1 MKKNITLSEEYD
13 RFWSKIQNN
22 ENFALVRSADGEHSI
37 ICGRKVIAQEGWQ
50 NTEENSK
57 LLAKDIDAT
66 FDVVN
71 PNFYFG
77 VSCPDCDMEGYLWYR
92 DRIKNKK
99 NITFSNI
106 WVNTNY
112 KRFAKDFFELKR
124 DAIVIANYR
133 AKGKQIGNLNI
144 KKYYSVTDDC
154 FTFWGEDSEKMIN
167 EIISDFGAQNN
178 LLYVV
183 SAGPMAGPII
193 ERLFKNNPNNCY
205 IDFGSS
211 IDGFYREVT
220 TRPYMIPGT
229 MYAERDCWMYNPSEP
244 VIESII
250 PKTIHYCWFG
260 RGKKPG
266 LVKKCIESWKKCC
279 PDYEIIEWNEDNFDV
294 NQTIWTKQAYDAKKW
309 AFVAD
314 YVKLWVLY
322 NYGGIY
328 MDTDV
333 EVLKPLDRFLIHEAF
348 SGFEGLKSV
357 PTGIIGSIKNQTMIK
372 EFLDWYNNRAF
383 IDNGV
388 EWHEPNTK
396 FMTEI
401 VKKNGG
407 LEKRLLNYYQI
418 VNGLAL
424 YPQTYFCPKSI
435 DQIYDCKS
443 EYTYA
448 IHHFSSSWRTKAEIK
463 GLKKAKQKQV
473 GQYCKYL
480 IKKTVR
486 FVIGNKRVEYIKS
499 KFNGNV
505 R

>member
-1 MKKNITLSEEYD
+1 MKENIVLSKEYD
-13 RFWSKIQNN
+13 RFWTKIKNN
-22 ENFALVRSADGEHSI
+22 ENFAFVRSGDGEHLI
-37 ICGRKVIAQEGWQ
+37 ICGKSFSAQEGWKAPKG
-50 NTEENSK
+50 TSK
-57 LLAKDIDAT
+57 LGEDIDAT
-66 FDVVN
+66 FEVES

-77 VSCPDCDMEGYLWYR
+77 ISCPDCNIDGYFWYIN
-92 DRIKNKK
+92 RIKNKK
-99 NITFSNI
+99 NITFANM
-106 WVNTNY
+106 WVNINY
-112 KRFAKDFFELKR
+112 RRFAKDFLELKR

-133 AKGKQIGNLNI
+133 AKGKPIGNLNI

-154 FTFWGEDSEKMIN
+154 FTFWGEDSEKMIK
-167 EIISDFGAQNN
+167 EIISDFGSQNN

-260 RGKKPG
+260 RGKKPR
-266 LVKKCIESWKKCC
+266 LVKKCIKSWKKYC

-294 NQTIWTKQAYDAKKW
+294 NQTIWTKQAYEAKKW

-314 YVKLWVLY
+314 YVKLWVLCK
-322 NYGGIY
+322 YGGIY
-328 MDTDV
+328 IDTDV
-333 EVLKPLDRFLIHEAF
+333 EVLKSLDRFLIHEAF
-348 SGFEGLKSV
+348 SGFESLRSV
-357 PTGIIGSIKNQTMIK
+357 PTGIIGSIKKQTMIK
-372 EFLDWYNNRAF
+372 EFLKWYDNRTF
-383 IDNGV
+383 INNGV
-388 EWHEPNTK
+388 EWHEPNTR
-396 FMTEI
+396 FITEI

-424 YPQTYFCPKSI
+424 YPQTYFCPQSI
-435 DQIYDCKS
+435 DQIYNCKS

-448 IHHFSSSWRTKAEIK
+448 IHHFASSWRTSKEIK
-463 GLKKAKQKQV
+463 YFRRIKCY
-473 GQYCKYL
+473 QYCKKATIIPKKAVRL
-480 IKKTVR
+480 VLGNDRVNSIKKR
-486 FVIGNKRVEYIKS
+486 LQK
-499 KFNGNV
+499 
-505 R
+505 